1 MEITSLFIDA
11 FTIFSS
17 EDLAVYPPFP
27 SVILIEV
34 LPFIE
39 SCAVELSNF
48 SSFACGTWV
57 VVVSSS
63 FLQLVVEMIK
73 AVISPQKKRNFIIT
87 LIKFVSKKI

>member
-1 MEITSLFIDA
+1 MIVAVLLLASETITVVEPSLIASMEITSLFTDA
-11 FTIFSS
+11 FTVFSS

-63 FLQLVVEMIK
+63 FFTTC
-73 AVISPQKKRNFIIT
+73 R
-87 LIKFVSKKI
+87 